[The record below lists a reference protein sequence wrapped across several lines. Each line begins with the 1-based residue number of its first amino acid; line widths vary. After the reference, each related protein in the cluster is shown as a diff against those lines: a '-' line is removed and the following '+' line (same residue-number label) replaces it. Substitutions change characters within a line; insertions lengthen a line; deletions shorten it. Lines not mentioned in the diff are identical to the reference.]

1 MADESKKPVSARAVA
16 QLRRFLK
23 RNEWKYV
30 LDGAGTLRGLS
41 GGNGTNWHW
50 LARASSNGGFLMFYA
65 YCPAAVPDAKRAAA
79 AEYLTRCNWGLTF
92 GTFEMDWSDGQV
104 CFRTS
109 VPLGPA
115 GTSKPA
121 LEHLVWGNG
130 LVMQRYLP
138 GLFAVALGDALP
150 EEACREAEAEPTQET
165 VTNDA
170 STSPP
175 SPGHARRF
183 SASDN

>member
-30 LDGAGTLRGLS
+30 LDGDGSVRGLS
-41 GGNGTNWHW
+41 GGKGLNWHW
-50 LARASSNGGFLMFYA
+50 LARSSTNGSFLMFYA
-65 YCPAAVPDAKRAAA
+65 YSPINVPQDKRAAA

-92 GTFEMDWSDGQV
+92 GSFEMDWADGQAA
-104 CFRTS
+104 FRTS
-109 VPLGPA
+109 VPLGPS
-115 GTSKPA
+115 G
-121 LEHLVWGNG
+121 
-130 LVMQRYLP
+130 
-138 GLFAVALGDALP
+138 
-150 EEACREAEAEPTQET
+150 
-165 VTNDA
+165 
-170 STSPP
+170 SPSSA